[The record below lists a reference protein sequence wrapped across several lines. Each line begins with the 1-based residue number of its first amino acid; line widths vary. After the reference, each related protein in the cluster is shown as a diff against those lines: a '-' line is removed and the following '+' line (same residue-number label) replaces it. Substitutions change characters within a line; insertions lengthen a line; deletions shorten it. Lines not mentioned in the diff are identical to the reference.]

1 MHLFEIGNIKSF
13 RGYLQPAY
21 YLLLD
26 MSDRQRSAQIGK
38 GLYFI
43 TLDKNS
49 FKEEEG
55 RKGVIYASIYQ

>member
-1 MHLFEIGNIKSF
+1 MYRILTA
-13 RGYLQPAY
+13 RLQ
-21 YLLLD
+21 LIT